1 MEVLT
6 ALASNKMFIGFAMLM
21 MNMGSRFVIM
31 DIGKAH
37 EALLT
42 NPIVKKIVVFCMF
55 FVATRDIMVAAIL
68 SFAFSVIVH
77 GLLHEK
83 SRFSMIPKSMLAKL
97 HMTTM
102 HATSQRV
109 SVDEYTN
116 ALATIERYR
125 NA

>member
-1 MEVLT
+1 
-6 ALASNKMFIGFAMLM
+6 MFIGCAMLI

-42 NPIVKKIVVFCMF
+42 SPVVKKVVVFCMF

-68 SFAFSVIVH
+68 SFAFSVVVN

-83 SRFSMIPKSMLAKL
+83 SRFSLIPKSMLRKL
-97 HMTTM
+97 QSTNT
-102 HATSQRV
+102 ATARISL
-109 SVDEYTN
+109 DDYN
-116 ALATIERYR
+116 KALATIERYK
-125 NA
+125 NVQL